1 MVMVTGKSEW
11 LSVPGSLNTDSDKQT
26 LTIRVRTSKEGA
38 VILRKRCI
46 YCLPN
51 GHELVVLQNDEERV
65 LFGPVN
71 SERWRWASS

>member
-1 MVMVTGKSEW
+1 
-11 LSVPGSLNTDSDKQT
+11 
-26 LTIRVRTSKEGA
+26 
-38 VILRKRCI
+38 
-46 YCLPN
+46 LPN